1 MATAITNLTKEMLDD
16 YKFYSGKNIQ
26 SPEEYMIFRKQAIA
40 ELNMNIEIKTDA
52 PILQDIKITQKEP
65 VVTKDIHKSNVESQ
79 KISEV
84 NQSDEA
90 SAGFLSLIS
99 KIEG

>member
-65 VVTKDIHKSNVESQ
+65 VVTKDIHKNNVESQ

>member
-16 YKFYSGKNIQ
+16 YKLYSGKNIQ

-40 ELNMNIEIKTDA
+40 ELNMNIKNKVDMPVPQNVETM
-52 PILQDIKITQKEP
+52 QKEP
-65 VVTKDIHKSNVESQ
+65 VIAKDVHRSNIESQ

>member
-16 YKFYSGKNIQ
+16 YKLYSGKNIQ
-26 SPEEYMIFRKQAIA
+26 SPEEYMIFRRQAIA

-52 PILQDIKITQKEP
+52 PILQDIKTTQKEP

>member
-16 YKFYSGKNIQ
+16 YKLYSGKNIE
-26 SPEEYMIFRKQAIA
+26 SPEEYMIFRKQAIT
-40 ELNMNIEIKTDA
+40 ELNMNIENKVDMPVSQTFETI
-52 PILQDIKITQKEP
+52 QKEP
-65 VVTKDIHKSNVESQ
+65 HKSNIESQ

-90 SAGFLSLIS
+90 STGFLSLIS

>member
-16 YKFYSGKNIQ
+16 YKLYSGKNIQ

-40 ELNMNIEIKTDA
+40 ELNMNIKNKVDMPVPQNVETM
-52 PILQDIKITQKEP
+52 QKEP
-65 VVTKDIHKSNVESQ
+65 VIVKDVHRSNIESQ

>member
-16 YKFYSGKNIQ
+16 YKLYSGKNIQ

-52 PILQDIKITQKEP
+52 PILQDIKTTQKEP
-65 VVTKDIHKSNVESQ
+65 IITKDIHKSNVESQ

>member
-1 MATAITNLTKEMLDD
+1 
-16 YKFYSGKNIQ
+16 
-26 SPEEYMIFRKQAIA
+26 MIFRKQAIA
-40 ELNMNIEIKTDA
+40 ELNMNIENKV
-52 PILQDIKITQKEP
+52 DIPVSQNVETIQKEP
-65 VVTKDIHKSNVESQ
+65 IITKDIHKNNVESQ

>member
-16 YKFYSGKNIQ
+16 YKLYSGKNIQ

-40 ELNMNIEIKTDA
+40 ELNMNIENKVDVPVSQNVETI
-52 PILQDIKITQKEP
+52 QKEP
-65 VVTKDIHKSNVESQ
+65 IITKDIHKNNVESQ

>member
-16 YKFYSGKNIQ
+16 YKLYSGKNIQ

-40 ELNMNIEIKTDA
+40 ELNMNIENKVDMPVSQNVETI
-52 PILQDIKITQKEP
+52 QKEP
-65 VVTKDIHKSNVESQ
+65 HRSNIESQ